1 MATYEAYEEVKNTV
15 RAVIEMNNAERGV
28 NIKPEAQEM
37 LVDEYARLV
46 TTLGIPFAVITR
58 ILLDA
63 KRSKLRLCTRSI
75 EEAWN
80 NYCESLQ
87 GDSRSTSDIV
97 KDQFKAF
104 KLFVEGALCQEMQA
118 FCYKLNHPEI
128 YWRAD
133 AEWKNGIKKGKYWQ
147 ALRDFMNGNGYKRSK
162 WLKDAVKE
170 CREWE
175 ANQKVKPVFDYSEY
189 VRKTGDDRISV
200 MAKTCHALLSMVQG

>member
-28 NIKPEAQEM
+28 NIKPEAHEM

-80 NYCESLQ
+80 NY
-87 GDSRSTSDIV
+87 
-97 KDQFKAF
+97 
-104 KLFVEGALCQEMQA
+104 
-118 FCYKLNHPEI
+118 
-128 YWRAD
+128 
-133 AEWKNGIKKGKYWQ
+133 
-147 ALRDFMNGNGYKRSK
+147 
-162 WLKDAVKE
+162 
-170 CREWE
+170 
-175 ANQKVKPVFDYSEY
+175 
-189 VRKTGDDRISV
+189 
-200 MAKTCHALLSMVQG
+200 